1 MNLNDYV
8 DVAERIAQLKEVFP
22 EASLQPY
29 DPNKPYEIVEVGG
42 KTYVVYTAA
51 CYRDPH
57 DVRPGVAC
65 AWEQIPGK
73 GMTAGSELMVCETS
87 AWGRAIVAAMKTATK
102 RIASKQE
109 VMAAKARQTTW
120 SVTPTDELETALV
133 QDVKKDQEATTKAI
147 YGAPGSKSA
156 LMEKILRK
164 QLEIDPIKK
173 TEEKTNEPE
182 PVAMSLDQVVDAIGA
197 SEPEP
202 QTCKHGQM
210 ILKQGLAK
218 GTQRPF
224 YGYTCPRGCNAV
236 WARLSPAGKWYWP
249 EVSK

>member
-1 MNLNDYV
+1 MNINDYV
-8 DVAERIAQLKEVFP
+8 DVAERIAQLKELYP

-29 DPNKPYEIVEVGG
+29 NPDKPYDIVQVGD

-109 VMAAKARQTTW
+109 VIAAQSRQTW
-120 SVTPTDELETALV
+120 AVTPTEELNSELLSRTP
-133 QDVKKDQEATTKAI
+133 EPTPMPKAI
-147 YGAPGSKSA
+147 YGQPSSKSA
-156 LMEKILRK
+156 LMERIMRH
-164 QLEIDPIKK
+164 QFE
-173 TEEKTNEPE
+173 EEKKPDVDPTP
-182 PVAMSLDQVVDAIGA
+182 MSLDQVVDAVA
-197 SEPEP
+197 SDIPAV
-202 QTCKHGQM
+202 QYCDHGQM
-210 ILKQGLAK
+210 ILKQGIAK
-218 GTQRPF
+218 GRGTPY
-224 YGYTCPRGCNAV
+224 YGYTCPKGCQAR
-236 WARLSPAGKWYWP
+236 WATLSKEGKWYFK
-249 EVSK
+249 EQVSNG